1 MFRKILSVA
10 LAALLIQLV
19 CAYPAFA
26 GGDAKKELEKAEKV
40 RAGIARLGTG
50 PDARVKIKLRD
61 KTKLEGYVS
70 DAGSDQFT
78 VTDIKTGVATS
89 VEYGQVKQV
98 KGNNLSTGAKIAI
111 GVGIGIGAV
120 LLIIYLIYAANEQ

>member
-1 MFRKILSVA
+1 MIRKVLSV
-10 LAALLIQLV
+10 LLMGLLIQLA

-26 GGDAKKELEKAEKV
+26 NTDSKKDYERAEKV
-40 RAGIARLGTG
+40 RAGIAKLGTG

-70 DAGSDQFT
+70 EAGPDQFT
-78 VTDIKTGVATS
+78 VTDGKTGAATS
-89 VEYGQVKQV
+89 VEYSQVKQA

-111 GVGIGIGAV
+111 GIGIGVGAT
-120 LLIIYLIYAANEQ
+120 LLIIYFMIAANER